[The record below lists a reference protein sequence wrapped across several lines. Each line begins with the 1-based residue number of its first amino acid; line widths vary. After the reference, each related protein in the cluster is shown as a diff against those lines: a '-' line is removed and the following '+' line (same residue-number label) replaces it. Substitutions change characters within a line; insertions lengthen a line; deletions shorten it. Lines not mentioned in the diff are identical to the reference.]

1 MYEKTPCDVTAC
13 RGEHLRA
20 ALGSEC
26 GLLIDCND
34 FGVSAAVRARKLV
47 LQISLTITKV
57 KERKVSITEKEYQR
71 SHSGVWLTIAA
82 PPKPYNRTTNHRETI
97 RRRHIGFHHR
107 AV

>member
-1 MYEKTPCDVTAC
+1 MSALVSSWSSDRSSKLRGSSLNSPRVASKRDV
-13 RGEHLRA
+13 
-20 ALGSEC
+20 
-26 GLLIDCND
+26 N
-34 FGVSAAVRARKLV
+34 
-47 LQISLTITKV
+47 
-57 KERKVSITEKEYQR
+57 ITEKEYQR